1 MAQRWTGYTSG
12 TEGLRKS
19 VENIA
24 DRQNKLE
31 ILSAQLKSQ
40 KQLADERNILTK
52 SLAKSR
58 DDLTREQIVF
68 AEDEKKRDDI
78 FRSNTLDYRAEE
90 RKRAD
95 DIEKI
100 RIEREQSKDIAT
112 ATYRTAVL
120 SGMITTAKQNSM
132 ANWGVD
138 VLDEEGKPLP
148 TTIVDPNDSKKRI
161 PNPTLVAR
169 GANFSPDGTRL
180 ISTQEAVLDIK
191 AQNAI
196 EQTIGLQTEQLKLE
210 KINEAKIAPIDPLLF
225 DPEESDWWGFDEEDA
240 LTNLRPKVALW
251 GKTVELMSVLPK
263 NNAKRIHV
271 LSSIE
276 KLHNELIGKKYA
288 AATGGLALESGK
300 YGQIR
305 SALASE
311 LESYIKKLGGEI
323 DKVNG
328 KDSGLNRLISAY
340 NSGTY

>member
-1 MAQRWTGYTSG
+1 
-12 TEGLRKS
+12 
-19 VENIA
+19 
-24 DRQNKLE
+24 
-31 ILSAQLKSQ
+31 
-40 KQLADERNILTK
+40 
-52 SLAKSR
+52 
-58 DDLTREQIVF
+58 
-68 AEDEKKRDDI
+68 
-78 FRSNTLDYRAEE
+78 
-90 RKRAD
+90 
-95 DIEKI
+95 
-100 RIEREQSKDIAT
+100 
-112 ATYRTAVL
+112 
-120 SGMITTAKQNSM
+120 MITTAKQNSM

-263 NNAKRIHV
+263 DNAKRIHV
-271 LSSIE
+271 LSSI
-276 KLHNELIGKKYA
+276 KKIHNELIGKKYA